1 MYQLRSLNV
10 MKTLITLT
18 ITLVLFAPIGCQPS
32 SRGVKSGAVRE
43 NVPMSRLSG
52 TLVSADSDTDGVG
65 KPSSDSGIS
74 SFFS

>member
-1 MYQLRSLNV
+1 MYQLRSLNI

-18 ITLVLFAPIGCQPS
+18 ITLVLFAPISCQTS
-32 SRGVKSGAVRE
+32 SRGVKSGEVHE

-52 TLVSADSDTDGVG
+52 TLVSADSGTDGVG
-65 KPSSDSGIS
+65 QPSFDSGIS